1 MKATWEERGK
11 KKKSTTKQAFTES
24 CLKVM
29 EGKVHGFCC
38 FLFFFFQ
45 TDGEGKVSWLR
56 RS

>member
-1 MKATWEERGK
+1 MKATWEERGE

-38 FLFFFFQ
+38 FFVFVFFSKLMVR
-45 TDGEGKVSWLR
+45 GKCLG
-56 RS
+56 